1 MLGGRFRVRVRVRVR
16 ARLEV
21 AALPTG
27 ILDDLESTFEG
38 LDERLLV
45 TWLELGSGLRLGF
58 RVRVRVRLR
67 VRGRVRVRRTL
78 GELDV
83 EADALESRVLDLGR
97 LGLGG

>member
-1 MLGGRFRVRVRVRVR
+1 M
-16 ARLEV
+16 
-21 AALPTG
+21 
-27 ILDDLESTFEG
+27 
-38 LDERLLV
+38 
-45 TWLELGSGLRLGF
+45 
-58 RVRVRVRLR
+58 RLR